1 MMRMKKKYL
10 IEESNFNDFLN
21 SLQILIDKN
30 KLTAKLITPLHK
42 LVDLLEKKL

>member
-1 MMRMKKKYL
+1 M
-10 IEESNFNDFLN
+10 IFLN

-42 LVDLLEKKL
+42 LVDLLEKAIIY